1 MYGLQQMSVT
11 LYVGQGERLLG
22 FSDEILQFAKEVVKN
37 VERSSTI
44 KPVGRPRMFGDRLET
59 NLTGVWL
66 TESQLDHLR
75 CEATADDR
83 SLTSYVRHKLGIED

>member
-11 LYVGQGERLLG
+11 LYVGQWERLLG

-37 VERSSTI
+37 VEKSSTI
-44 KPVGRPRMFGDRLET
+44 KLVGRPRMFGDRL
-59 NLTGVWL
+59 
-66 TESQLDHLR
+66 TESQLDRLR